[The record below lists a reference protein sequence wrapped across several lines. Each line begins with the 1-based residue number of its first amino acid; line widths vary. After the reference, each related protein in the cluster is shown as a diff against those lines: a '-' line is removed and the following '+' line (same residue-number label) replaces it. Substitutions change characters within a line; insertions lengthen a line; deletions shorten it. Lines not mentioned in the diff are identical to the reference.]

1 MKKTRTVLVKHDGI
15 VFVKGS
21 TRGCGIRNTLFGNT
35 PFGEYMR
42 IDTNPASRSN
52 YTCDIHCNFLRVTVR
67 EKGLASC
74 TADKWESSASSGD
87 DLESEFA
94 RQQAE
99 AANKEQDHGQ

>member
-21 TRGCGIRNTLFGNT
+21 TRGCGIRYTLCGYT

-42 IDTNPASRSN
+42 IDTNPASLSN
-52 YTCDIHCNFLRVTVR
+52 DTCDIHCNFLRVTVR

-74 TADKWESSASSGD
+74 IADEWESSASSGD
-87 DLESEFA
+87 DLELEFEH
-94 RQQAE
+94 QKSLVNNQ
-99 AANKEQDHGQ
+99 EQDHGQ